1 MWRNGHTVHFFSHFS
16 LIIFGRFLTLTMK
29 LKLSASSVAPNAYGG
44 AYTRLDPSY
53 PPHMPS
59 ANGYVDMYGRSQVV
73 MAPVVSGDSQLSHS
87 IDHGSAPAGTSA
99 GVAAPIGSNAAW
111 ETRFDPSIPR
121 R

>member
-16 LIIFGRFLTLTMK
+16 VNLLTLTMR
-29 LKLSASSVAPNAYGG
+29 LKLSGSSVAPNAYSG

-53 PPHMPS
+53 PPHMPG
-59 ANGYVDMYGRSQVV
+59 ANGYIDIYGRSQVV
-73 MAPVVSGDSQLSHS
+73 MAPVVSGDSEISHS

-99 GVAAPIGSNAAW
+99 GVAAPIGNNAAW